1 MKNRIWKQMKKVGIV
16 TVLTG
21 VMLGGTIEP
30 KLILGADFLP
40 GQAPFIDQSVFWK
53 DIESGQAELG
63 IRIRGL
69 NEWLSGRR
77 FSEDKEKN
85 EKWDDELQKIE
96 DPSVEQEEEIEQEL
110 PEDDLQQE
118 EEPEQELPEDDLQ
131 QEEEPEQELS
141 EDDLQ
146 QEEKTEQELPKDDL
160 QQEEKAEQEL
170 PVDKVVEG
178 IGIEMEE
185 GYEHVEQLASGETV
199 QPEDEEQEK
208 TGPLTPEGT
217 STGGEN
223 VGNEEEGEFE
233 ETQKLTLVTYISEYF
248 VPETDSVPKNMA
260 AQQISV
266 RSQSGEDTEITK
278 LESVLNVE
286 QNGQDEI
293 FFRIPLILRQEYRF
307 PAEKSSYPV
316 TQEEP
321 LQKDCTGAGTFLM
334 TEENG
339 EELVIAEGISPMLDV
354 EAAEAD
360 MELSVIA
367 QNKKMKAGQTIRYQ
381 VEIANTGKLDLADI
395 RLTSSLSCP
404 KIRQLWED
412 AEGLLTEGAV
422 AEFAEL
428 KAGES
433 RNFYVQ
439 APLLDEQEKD
449 LEHQVEAEA
458 RVKDRPDEVIRKNA
472 STINGLE
479 ALKADLSV
487 KKTADKETAA
497 PGETVTYQI
506 CIVNTGEKTLH
517 SVVGTERFQAAGI
530 HAQFLEQEGVTL
542 NSSRTKAMIQQ
553 IPPGE
558 AVSLQAVVKI
568 PEKTADQKLFNQVTV
583 TSQETGER
591 SMEASASVI
600 VKEKVT
606 VTPEERLFVQSD
618 DQDPAS
624 GQTQMARAA
633 STHPKTEDDTRTDL
647 WTLLAVTAFVT
658 VLGGIWLRKKY
669 ADIYE
674 KS

>member
-40 GQAPFIDQSVFWK
+40 GQVPFIDQSVFWK
-53 DIESGQAELG
+53 DRESGQAELG

-85 EKWDDELQKIE
+85 EKWDDELQETE
-96 DPSVEQEEEIEQEL
+96 DPSVEQEEETEQEL
-110 PEDDLQQE
+110 PEDDWQKE
-118 EEPEQELPEDDLQ
+118 ETEQELPEDDWQ
-131 QEEEPEQELS
+131 KEE
-141 EDDLQ
+141 
-146 QEEKTEQELPKDDL
+146 TEQELPEDDW
-160 QQEEKAEQEL
+160 QKEEETEQELTEDGWQKEETEQEL
-170 PVDKVVEG
+170 PVNKVVEG

-208 TGPLTPEGT
+208 TGPLTPKGT
-217 STGGEN
+217 ASGEEN
-223 VGNEEEGEFE
+223 VGDEEEYESE
-233 ETQKLTLVTYISEYF
+233 EIQKLTLVTYISEYF

-266 RSQSGEDTEITK
+266 RSQSGEATEITK
-278 LESVLNVE
+278 LKIMLNVE
-286 QNGQDEI
+286 QDGQDEI

-321 LQKDCTGAGTFLM
+321 LQKDCTSAGTFLL

-360 MELSVIA
+360 MELSVTA
-367 QNKKMKAGQTIRYQ
+367 QNEKMKAGQTIRYQ

-404 KIRQLWED
+404 KIRQMWED

-458 RVKDRPDEVIRKNA
+458 RVKDRADEVIRKNA

-568 PEKTADQKLFNQVTV
+568 PKKTADQKLFNQVTV

-591 SMEASASVI
+591 LMAASASVI
-600 VKEKVT
+600 VKGKIT
-606 VTPEERLFVQSD
+606 VTPEERLFLQSD

-647 WTLLAVTAFVT
+647 WTLLAVTALVT

-669 ADIYE
+669 MDIYE